1 MYPNNHLSTCVSI
14 FGDLVNLIDQFFI
27 DIWYGAGKK
36 KLTVKRTQPLKE
48 NKENIILYIKIKDRG
63 VLIKFG

>member
-27 DIWYGAGKK
+27 DIWYCAGKK
-36 KLTVKRTQPLKE
+36 KT
-48 NKENIILYIKIKDRG
+48 NKNVTIEGKLRNYFLYIYIKIKDIG
-63 VLIKFG
+63 VLIKFD